1 MTAVLLAGLIALL
14 VTLLAT
20 PAYAK
25 WLVKKQYGQFI
36 RQDGP
41 TQHLTKR
48 GTPTM
53 GGVIIIQAVLLGWA
67 GASAELA
74 IVTHRSPSISGVLL
88 LFLLV
93 GLGFIGWLDDWIKIS
108 KHRSLGLNPTGKLIG
123 QLAVASIFSGL
134 ALGFENSRGQSPA
147 STKIS
152 LIRDTGVDLA
162 FAGVALGVVL
172 FLIWANF
179 LVAAWSNAVN
189 LTDGLDG
196 LATVVS
202 IFVFGGYTMISF
214 WQYSQSCYSSGA
226 VEAACYAQTR
236 DPLSIAVVCAA
247 IVGALIGFLW
257 WNASPAKIFMG
268 DTGSLALGGAL
279 AGVSIFT
286 HTEFLAII
294 IGGLFV
300 AEVMSD
306 IIQVGYFKATRRR
319 IFKMAP
325 IHHHFELLGWKEIT
339 VVIRF
344 WIVAGMLAAGGV
356 GLFYFDWVMR
366 AS

>member
-1 MTAVLLAGLIALL
+1 MTAVLLAGMFSL
-14 VTLLAT
+14 VISLFAT
-20 PAYAK
+20 PVYVK
-25 WLVKKQYGQFI
+25 WLVKKQFGQFI

-41 TQHLTKR
+41 TAHYTKR

-53 GGVIIIQAVLLGWA
+53 GGVMIIAAVIGGWA
-67 GASAELA
+67 VAHIQIG
-74 IVTHRSPSISGVLL
+74 IVSHRSPVVSEVLL

-108 KHRSLGLNPTGKLIG
+108 KHRSLGLNPTAKLLG
-123 QLAVASIFSGL
+123 QLTVASIFSGL
-134 ALGFENSRGQSPA
+134 ALGFENDQKLTPA

-152 LIRDTGVDLA
+152 VIRDTGVNLA
-162 FAGVALGVVL
+162 FLGIGLGVVL

-196 LATVVS
+196 LASGVS
-202 IFVFGGYTMISF
+202 IFVFGGYGLISF
-214 WQYSQSCYSSGA
+214 WQFSQSCRTAGA
-226 VEAACYAQTR
+226 VVSACYGETR
-236 DPLSIAVVCAA
+236 DPLGVAIVCAA

-257 WNASPAKIFMG
+257 WNASPARIFMG

-286 HTEFLAII
+286 HTEFLAVV

-300 AEVMSD
+300 VEVFSD
-306 IIQVGYFKATRRR
+306 VIQVGFFKATRRR
-319 IFKMAP
+319 VFKMAP

-344 WIVAGMLAAGGV
+344 WIIAGIMTGAGV
-356 GLFYFDWVMR
+356 GMFYFDWVAR
-366 AS
+366 LP

>member
-1 MTAVLLAGLIALL
+1 MTAVLLAGLISL
-14 VTLLAT
+14 VVSLFAT
-20 PAYAK
+20 PVYAN
-25 WLVKKQYGQFI
+25 WLVKKQFGQFI

-41 TQHLTKR
+41 TAHFTKR

-53 GGVIIIQAVLLGWA
+53 GGVMIIAAVFCGWA
-67 GASAELA
+67 VAHIQIG
-74 IVTHRSPSISGVLL
+74 IVTHRAPSASEIIL
-88 LFLLV
+88 LFLLI

-108 KHRSLGLNPTGKLIG
+108 KHRSLGLNSTGKLLG
-123 QLAVASIFSGL
+123 QLTVASIFSGL
-134 ALGFENSRGQSPA
+134 ALGFEDRQGLTPA

-152 LIRDTGVDLA
+152 IIRDTHIDLA
-162 FAGVALGVVL
+162 FWGIGLGVVL

-196 LATVVS
+196 LAS
-202 IFVFGGYTMISF
+202 GACIFVFGAYGLMAF
-214 WQYSQSCYSSGA
+214 WQSSQSCRTAGA
-226 VEAACYAQTR
+226 VASACYGETR
-236 DPLSIAVVCAA
+236 DPLGIAIVCAA

-257 WNASPAKIFMG
+257 WNASPARIFMG
-268 DTGSLALGGAL
+268 DTGSLALGGTL

-286 HTEFLAII
+286 HTEFLAVI

-300 AEVMSD
+300 IEVFSD
-306 IIQVGYFKATRRR
+306 IIQVGFFKATHRR

-344 WIVAGMLAAGGV
+344 WIIAGIMAGLGV
-356 GLFYFDWVMR
+356 GLFYFDWVAR
-366 AS
+366 LP